1 MDLKIQESESAL
13 IVGTF
18 GRAIWIL
25 DDLATLRTVTGD
37 RLKKDLTALPMN
49 DAVQVKGLFINP
61 PGNIWTGF
69 HTTFEGENK
78 VFQKVKVPFYLKN
91 PAKAATKV
99 KATIF
104 DEQGQLINTV
114 KAEPTAKG
122 LNYLIW
128 KLDEQASNLPG
139 AWINEESRGIP
150 VLPGRYKIVIH
161 YEGFKDSNYV
171 QVLPDPR
178 LELAPEV
185 DEQLYAYQKEV
196 DLQVEVLSSLLKS
209 IDQKVAALSKLE
221 KQLHELSYE
230 SKDSIFIAISKIKEK
245 VENLRATG
253 QTPRPKRQV
262 GAWQTSKVTPYSK
275 VADAQRIAMSRTRS
289 ISSQERELLDEATQ
303 LTQAFQKRAHLFLE
317 NDWQPFVKL
326 LRQTDINW
334 LSILE

>member
-196 DLQVEVLSSLLKS
+196 DLQVEVLSSLLR
-209 IDQKVAALSKLE
+209 VC
-221 KQLHELSYE
+221 
-230 SKDSIFIAISKIKEK
+230 
-245 VENLRATG
+245 
-253 QTPRPKRQV
+253 
-262 GAWQTSKVTPYSK
+262 
-275 VADAQRIAMSRTRS
+275 
-289 ISSQERELLDEATQ
+289 
-303 LTQAFQKRAHLFLE
+303 
-317 NDWQPFVKL
+317 
-326 LRQTDINW
+326 
-334 LSILE
+334 